1 MTLNAHRWLCGK
13 VFDGFYFR
21 EHAPSPSVLSVPVK
35 FYMAFSYFIQ
45 KDILRDRSQA
55 KINKTQLRYSM
66 TLQTE
71 RDRER
76 QELQAK
82 INKSEMGWGAR

>member
-1 MTLNAHRWLCGK
+1 M
-13 VFDGFYFR
+13 
-21 EHAPSPSVLSVPVK
+21 PVK
-35 FYMAFSYFIQ
+35 FYMAFSYFKQ

-82 INKSEMGWGAR
+82 INKTGMGGGECGEEDTSLLLFMCGSFLFVFVFH

>member
-1 MTLNAHRWLCGK
+1 MLIDGYVGK
-13 VFDGFYFR
+13 YLMDFTSDNMR
-21 EHAPSPSVLSVPVK
+21 PPPSILSVPVK

-45 KDILRDRSQA
+45 KDILTDRSQA

-82 INKSEMGWGAR
+82 INKTEMGGWGVR